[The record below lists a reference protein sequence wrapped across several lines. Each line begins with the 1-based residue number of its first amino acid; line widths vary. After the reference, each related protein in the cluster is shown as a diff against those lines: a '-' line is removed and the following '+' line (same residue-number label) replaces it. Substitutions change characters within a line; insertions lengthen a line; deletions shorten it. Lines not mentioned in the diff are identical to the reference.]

1 MLQLIATVIAFLVIP
16 VMLQYKIKLS
26 TTIVTTTII
35 LALLSRLG
43 FQALGSIAANVFT
56 DPYSRDTVLT
66 IFIVSILGGTMK
78 HYGLLNAIVDSI
90 MGIVRNKKIVMMMIP
105 SLIGTLIIPGGAIL
119 SAPFIDD
126 IGEEVGMKPARRAVI
141 NLIFRHIA
149 MLVFPFSMALL
160 FLRSALPEINI
171 YRIILMNIVFLGIL
185 LSTAYILYL
194 KDFPMNPGKSESAAQ
209 KVGSSLKRL
218 AIYTS
223 PIYAPVLINMA
234 TGAPFYQAMIVSLL
248 IVYELS
254 SKEQYPQVLKHSAN
268 WDTVKIVIA
277 VLIMKDIILEME
289 QMMGVFDRIF
299 ERSSGNF
306 SMMLIFMF
314 TSLFFGFI
322 TGYPT
327 SALAVTLPMV
337 SRLQLPADQLH
348 IFAFFLLISSF
359 LGYYFSPVHLC
370 QAFTLKVMNVS
381 TKDLYKEY
389 RVYAMAAVFILMSS
403 TAVLLFVY
411 P

>member
-1 MLQLIATVIAFLVIP
+1 MLQLIATVIAFLAIP
-16 VMLQYKIKLS
+16 AMLHYKFKLS

-43 FQALGSIAANVFT
+43 FQALGSIVANVFT

-66 IFIVSILGGTMK
+66 IFIVSILGGAMK
-78 HYGLLNAIVDSI
+78 HYGLLNAIVEGI
-90 MGIVRNKKIVMMMIP
+90 LGIVKNKKIVLMMIP

-119 SAPFIDD
+119 SAPFVDD
-126 IGEEVGMKPARRAVI
+126 IGEEVGLKPPRRAVI

-149 MLVFPFSMALL
+149 MLIFPFSMAIL
-160 FLRSALPEINI
+160 FLRSALPTINI
-171 YRIILMNIVFLGIL
+171 YRVILMNIMFLGIL
-185 LSTAYILYL
+185 LSVAYFLYL
-194 KDFPMNPGKSESAAQ
+194 KDIMMSGEQGQVEKRDI
-209 KVGSSLKRL
+209 VGSVKQLTL
-218 AIYTS
+218 YTS
-223 PIYAPVLINMA
+223 PIYVPVLINA
-234 TGAPFYQAMIVSLL
+234 TIGAPFYQAMLVSLA
-248 IVYELS
+248 IVYFLS
-254 SKEQYPQVLKHSAN
+254 DKKEYAKVVKDSAN

-289 QMMGVFDRIF
+289 QMMSVFDRIF
-299 ERSSGNF
+299 ESSSGNF

-389 RVYAMAAVFILMSS
+389 RVYAMAAVLILMSS
-403 TAVLLFVY
+403 TAVLLYVY

>member
-1 MLQLIATVIAFLVIP
+1 MFQLIATVIAFLVIP
-16 VMLQYKIKLS
+16 VMLRYKFKLS

-43 FQALGSIAANVFT
+43 FQALANIAVRVFV

-66 IFIVSILGGTMK
+66 IFIVSMLGGAMK
-78 HYGLLNAIVDSI
+78 HYGLLDAIVDGI
-90 MGIVRNKKIVMMMIP
+90 LGIVKNKKIVLMLIP

-119 SAPFIDD
+119 SAPFVDD
-126 IGEEVGMKPARRAVI
+126 IGGEVGLKPPRRAVI

-160 FLRSALPEINI
+160 FLRSALPSVNV
-171 YRIILMNIVFLGIL
+171 YRIIMMNTVFLGIL
-185 LSTAYILYL
+185 LTVAYFLYL
-194 KDFPMNPGKSESAAQ
+194 KDINVLKDKNSLDSKDFL
-209 KVGSSLKRL
+209 GSIRKL
-218 AIYTS
+218 ITYTS
-223 PIYAPVLINMA
+223 PIYAPVLINTL
-234 TGAPFYQAMIVSLL
+234 TGAPFYQAMLISVI
-248 IVYELS
+248 IVYLLS
-254 SKEQYPQVLKHSAN
+254 NKEKFPQVLKRSAN

-277 VLIMKDIILEME
+277 VLIMKDIILEMDA
-289 QMMGVFDRIF
+289 MLSVFDYIF
-299 ERSSGNF
+299 QQAGTSI
-306 SMMLIFMF
+306 SMMLVFMV

-327 SALAVTLPMV
+327 SALAVTLPML
-337 SRLQLPADQLH
+337 SRLQLPPDQLH

-370 QAFTLKVMNVS
+370 QAFTLKVMKVS

-389 RVYAMAAVFILMSS
+389 AVYAMAALLILVSS
-403 TAVLLFVY
+403 TTVLLYLYV
-411 P
+411 